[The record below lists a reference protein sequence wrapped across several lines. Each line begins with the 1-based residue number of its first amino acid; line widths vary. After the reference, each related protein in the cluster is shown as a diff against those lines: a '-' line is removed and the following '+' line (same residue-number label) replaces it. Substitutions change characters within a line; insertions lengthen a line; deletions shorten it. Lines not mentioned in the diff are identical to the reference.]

1 MTDFNLMILAAG
13 FGKRMDNLTD
23 STPKPLLKI
32 NNKELLRH
40 SIDFFTNL
48 GCKKIIINTHYLHE
62 KIKHCIDQYYS
73 NRRNIIPYYWMPN
86 YIKAHDP
93 SARTLQNYNMS

>member
-1 MTDFNLMILAAG
+1 MM
-13 FGKRMDNLTD
+13 
-23 STPKPLLKI
+23 
-32 NNKELLRH
+32 NNNFSLEQKY
-40 SIDFFTNL
+40 
-48 GCKKIIINTHYLHE
+48 YLY
-62 KIKHCIDQYYS
+62 IFDQYYS